1 MLITEGVS
9 RQEHSSWNAV
19 GVRRADIGDIRI
31 TEAGRTSV
39 EILGALWGPGKEGRV
54 GLERSRRIAKH
65 DSNKLINSQQNS
77 DTRRGPIRTTT

>member
-1 MLITEGVS
+1 MITERVS
-9 RQEHSSWNAV
+9 RREHSPWNAV
-19 GVRRADIGDIRI
+19 RGRTADVGDIGI
-31 TEAGRTSV
+31 TEDDCTSV
-39 EILGALWGPGKEGRV
+39 EIRGSLGGPSKEGRV